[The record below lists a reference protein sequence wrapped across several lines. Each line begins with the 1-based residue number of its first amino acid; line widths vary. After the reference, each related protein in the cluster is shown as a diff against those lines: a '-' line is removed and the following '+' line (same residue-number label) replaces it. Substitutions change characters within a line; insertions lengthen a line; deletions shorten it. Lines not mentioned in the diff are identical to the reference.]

1 MEPSGHDEIRG
12 GISLRKS
19 LAVSAFSLLL
29 FAELLLASSDETV
42 LRDYLVIRPVGRTGR
57 AAIHTDAVEAQ
68 IVAGKWS
75 APQAGDVVE
84 GTSQKWETATAT
96 QDGALNHPALR
107 GGYAYAMVESS
118 SERVMLLE
126 ASGHNMVY
134 VNGEPRAGDPY
145 SHGYV
150 RLPVLLKPGEN
161 VFLFQVSRG
170 RLSARLTKPKSP
182 VMLSTGDAT
191 LPDFI
196 IGEKSELWGAVV
208 VINAT
213 SETLNDLQM
222 RAAWKDAKP
231 TITAL
236 PTIPPMT
243 VRKVGFRLNG
253 KSPTSG
259 DKCEVTLKL
268 ERKRG
273 SRTQPLDAMTVTLGV
288 RRADQLHKRT
298 LLSRIDGSVQYYA
311 VRPAQSTPPPTPPAR
326 EGVILPALFL
336 TLHGAGVEAIGQAAA
351 YSSKSWGHIV
361 APTNRRPFGFDWED
375 WGRLDAMEVL
385 DLAQKTLRTDPTRTY
400 LTGHSMGGHGVW
412 HLGVTFPDRFA
423 AIGPS
428 AGWISFWSY
437 AGGVRENNPTPIV
450 ELLQRATT
458 SSDTLALSRN
468 LAKLGIYV
476 LHGGADD
483 NVPVSQARTMN
494 QHLSSFHRDF
504 VYHEQPGAGHW
515 WDASDEPG
523 TDCVDWM
530 PMFDFFAHHAM
541 PNDESVRQVEFTTA
555 SPGVSA
561 KCHWLTIEAQIRQH
575 RPSSARVRCDPGAR
589 RFVGTADNVARLSL
603 NVAHLKNDKPL
614 TIELDG
620 QKIENI
626 THHGLRITLTRE
638 DGKWVVTP
646 EAPLALKG
654 PHRYGPFKDAFRHR
668 VMFVYG
674 TKGAPEENT
683 WAFAKARFD
692 AETFWYRGNASVDVI
707 PDTAFDATKDR
718 DRNVILYGNADT
730 NAAWNALLADSP
742 VQVRR
747 GSVRIGEREVTG
759 GNLACLFLRPRPR
772 SDTACVGVVSG
783 TGIVGMRLTD
793 RLPYFLSGV
802 GFPDCIVLG
811 SETLTQGSAGIRATG
826 YFGLDWSVAQG
837 EFAWRE

>member
-1 MEPSGHDEIRG
+1 MRKWFIYLATIFMVLPIGFAKTPSNEI
-12 GISLRKS
+12 I
-19 LAVSAFSLLL
+19 
-29 FAELLLASSDETV
+29 
-42 LRDYLVIRPVGRTGR
+42 LRDYLVIRSVGRSGR
-57 AAIHTDAVEAQ
+57 SAIHTDAMEAQ
-68 IVAGKWS
+68 IVAGKWT
-75 APQAGDVVE
+75 APKAGDVIE
-84 GTSQKWETATAT
+84 GTSQKWETATAA
-96 QDGALNHPALR
+96 QDGGLNHPALR

-134 VNGEPRAGDPY
+134 INGEPRAGDPY

-150 RLPVLLKPGEN
+150 RLPVLLKPGKN
-161 VFLFQVSRG
+161 DFLFHVGRG
-170 RLSARLTKPKSP
+170 RLSAKLTEPKSP
-182 VMLSTGDAT
+182 VILHTGDST

-196 IGEKSELWGAVV
+196 IGESAERWGAVV

-213 SETLNDLQM
+213 SETLNNLQM
-222 RAAWKDAKP
+222 QASRKDAKP
-231 TITAL
+231 TVTAL
-236 PTIPPMT
+236 PTIPPLT

-259 DKCEVTLKL
+259 DKCDVVLKL

-273 SRTQPLDAMTVTLGV
+273 SRTQLLDATTVTPSV

-298 LLSRIDGSVQYYA
+298 FISSIDGSVQYYA
-311 VRPAQSTPPPTPPAR
+311 VNPAQQPSTLNPQPST
-326 EGVILPALFL
+326 PALFL
-336 TLHGAGVEAIGQAAA
+336 TLHGASVEASGQAAA
-351 YSSKSWGHIV
+351 YSSKSWGHVV

-385 DLAQKTLRTDPTRTY
+385 DIAQKTLRTDPSRTY
-400 LTGHSMGGHGVW
+400 LTGHSMGGHGTW
-412 HLGVTFPDRFA
+412 HVGVTFPDRFA

-468 LAKLGIYV
+468 FAKLGVYV
-476 LHGGADD
+476 LHGSADD

-515 WDASDEPG
+515 WESSDEPG
-523 TDCVDWM
+523 AECVDWA
-530 PMFDFFAHHAM
+530 PMFDFFAHHAI
-541 PNDESVRQVEFTTA
+541 PSDESVRQVEFTTA
-555 SPGVSA
+555 NPGVSA
-561 KCHWLTIEAQIRQH
+561 KCHWLTIEAQIHQH
-575 RPSSARVRCDPGAR
+575 KLSSVSVRCDPGAR
-589 RFVGTADNVARLSL
+589 RFVGTTDNVARLSF
-603 NVAHLKNDKPL
+603 NVAHLKNDKPI

-626 THHGLRITLTRE
+626 TQHATRITLTRE
-638 DGKWVVTP
+638 NEKWSVTLP
-646 EAPLALKG
+646 PPSPPYKGGEKEGVAPHKG
-654 PHRYGPFKDAFRHR
+654 PHRYGPFKDAFRNR
-668 VMFVYG
+668 VTFVYG
-674 TKGAPEENT
+674 TKGTPEENA
-683 WAFAKARFD
+683 WAFAKARYD

-707 PDTAFDATKDR
+707 PDTAFDAAKDAH
-718 DRNVILYGNADT
+718 RNVILYGNADT
-730 NAAWNALLADSP
+730 NAAWNALLSDSP

-747 GSVRIGEREVTG
+747 GSARIGEREVTG
-759 GNLACLFLRPRPR
+759 DDLACLFVRPRPN
-772 SDTACVGVVSG
+772 SDTACIGVVSG

-811 SETLTQGSAGIRATG
+811 SETLSQGSAGVRVAG
-826 YFGLDWSVAQG
+826 YFGLDWSVAAG
-837 EFAWRE
+837 EFVWR